1 MTKVVFSAHLHLALH
16 QARVALE
23 AFGELRASGT
33 RLAASLAS
41 LLNRFPTGPPPD
53 AKSPPPDPRATSSQ
67 TCHGVSQPHTGY
79 GASQPQNLPTAH
91 PNGGSRGGLFPSPHG
106 SKGPSSRGG
115 PKEGLPPRDAARL
128 QGNATAFFR
137 AAQVASPLFRETLS
151 FVQML
156 TSYKS

>member
-1 MTKVVFSAHLHLALH
+1 M
-16 QARVALE
+16 ALE

-53 AKSPPPDPRATSSQ
+53 SKSPPPHPRATS
-67 TCHGVSQPHTGY
+67 PKTGY
-79 GASQPQNLPTAH
+79 GASQPHNLTASL
-91 PNGGSRGGLFPSPHG
+91 PPGGSRGGLFPSPNG
-106 SKGPSSRGG
+106 SKGSSTRGG